1 MRLTGRN
8 KVLLLVF
15 GLISV
20 LAVGYAGGKYA
31 GLDRL
36 VTGRGY
42 AVHVELASSGGIFE
56 GAEVAYRGVTV
67 GQVRSLNLDGDGL
80 TVELDIADDAP
91 PIPADTDAVVAN
103 RSAVGE
109 QYVDLRPRRDGAPYL
124 DPGAVIPRERTD
136 TPVMPHDLL
145 AGAHDLLSSVDPESV
160 RTVVD
165 EAHEAFR
172 GVGPDL
178 QRLLDATG
186 SFTAAARENLPETR
200 QLLADGRVVLRT
212 QREQGDELLRIAD
225 GFAEIAGALK
235 EADPDLRTVVDRAP
249 GLSREVDEF
258 LAETGTSTGVLLA
271 NLLTTT
277 RITAARTDAVEQLLV
292 ALPMVSAFSKSVT
305 SNGEGHLGLV
315 LNFFDPPSCTKGY
328 ETTPKRAADETEDL
342 PPNTEAYCA
351 EPPGSPIS
359 VRGAQNVPRVDG
371 PERNRGG
378 SDGGPD
384 GGTESGD
391 GDAADPGAEPSLPG
405 LLDGADAVPDRG
417 GLGALLGVGE

>member
-42 AVHVELASSGGIFE
+42 SVHVELASSGGIFE

-67 GQVRSLNLDGDGL
+67 GQVRSLDLDGDGL
-80 TVELDIADDAP
+80 TVELDISDDAP
-91 PIPADTDAVVAN
+91 PIPDDTDAVVAN

-124 DPGAVIPRERTD
+124 EPGAVIPRERTD

-145 AGAHDLLSSVDPESV
+145 AGAHDLLSSVDPKSV

-225 GFAEIAGALK
+225 GFSEIAGALK

-292 ALPMVSAFSKSVT
+292 ALPMASAFSKSVS

-328 ETTPKRAADETEDL
+328 ETTPKRGADETEDL

-359 VRGAQNVPRVDG
+359 VRGAQNVPRADG
-371 PERNRGG
+371 SQRNPGG
-378 SDGGPD
+378 ADGGPD
-384 GGTESGD
+384 GGTGSGD
-391 GDAADPGAEPSLPG
+391 G
-405 LLDGADAVPDRG
+405 
-417 GLGALLGVGE
+417 

>member
-42 AVHVELASSGGIFE
+42 SVHVELASSGGIFE

-67 GQVRSLNLDGDGL
+67 GRVRSLDLDGDGL

-109 QYVDLRPRRDGAPYL
+109 QYVDLRPHRDGAPYL
-124 DPGAVIPRERTD
+124 EPGAVIPRERTD

-145 AGAHDLLSSVDPESV
+145 AGAHDLLSSVDPKSV

-165 EAHEAFR
+165 EAHEAFN

-178 QRLLDATG
+178 QRLLDAAG

-200 QLLADGRVVLRT
+200 QLLADGRVVLQT
-212 QREQGDELLRIAD
+212 QREQGDELLRIAE
-225 GFAEIAGALK
+225 GFSEIAGALK

-292 ALPMVSAFSKSVT
+292 ALPIASAFSKSVT

-328 ETTPKRAADETEDL
+328 ETTPGRAADETEDV

-359 VRGAQNVPRVDG
+359 VRGAQNVPRADG
-371 PERNRGG
+371 PVRNRGG

-384 GGTESGD
+384 GG
-391 GDAADPGAEPSLPG
+391 
-405 LLDGADAVPDRG
+405 
-417 GLGALLGVGE
+417 